1 MSAESA
7 PGRPA
12 TPAPGPRRLTFLR
25 DVTAGKGKLTLLHI
39 HAVQPRKWWY
49 LASLPSSPL
58 QMVKVVVWDLA
69 SVPNSLLQMIKDG
82 GGTWPSHLSNPAVR
96 EASS

>member
-1 MSAESA
+1 MSELCQKQFSE
-7 PGRPA
+7 
-12 TPAPGPRRLTFLR
+12 T
-25 DVTAGKGKLTLLHI
+25 GKLTLLHI

-82 GGTWPSHLSNPAVR
+82 GGTWRVLGLVLG
-96 EASS
+96 SS